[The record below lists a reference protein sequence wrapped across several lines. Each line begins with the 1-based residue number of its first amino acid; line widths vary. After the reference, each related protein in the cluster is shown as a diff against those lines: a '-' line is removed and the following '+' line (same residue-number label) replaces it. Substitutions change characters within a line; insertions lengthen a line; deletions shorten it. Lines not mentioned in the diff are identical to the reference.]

1 MQWYLKVVKDNFA
14 NFSGRASRQEYWMFF
29 LFNVLISIAVG
40 VVDGLLG
47 LGFLSL
53 IYWLALLI
61 PSIAVCAR
69 RLHDIDKSGWWMLIG
84 LVPLIGGIWLIV
96 LLCMS
101 SNDGENRFGGLS
113 TAAPE

>member
-40 VVDGLLG
+40 VLDALLG

-53 IYWLALLI
+53 IYWLALII
-61 PSIAVCAR
+61 PSIAVGAR

-84 LVPLIGGIWLIV
+84 LVPLIGGIWLLV

-101 SNDGENRFGGLS
+101 SKEGENRFDVS
-113 TAAPE
+113 ATAMPE